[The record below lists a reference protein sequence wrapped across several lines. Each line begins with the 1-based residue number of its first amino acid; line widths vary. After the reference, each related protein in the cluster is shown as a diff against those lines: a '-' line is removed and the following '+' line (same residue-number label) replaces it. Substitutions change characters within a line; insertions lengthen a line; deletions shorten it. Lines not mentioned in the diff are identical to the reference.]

1 MSDTPVWQRDEI
13 QSPCIN
19 ICVIHPE
26 SRLCTGCLRSID
38 EITAWSKMSND
49 ERADIMAAL
58 PAREDQHKVRR
69 GGREARLKRRKPAA

>member
-1 MSDTPVWQRDEI
+1 
-13 QSPCIN
+13 
-19 ICVIHPE
+19 
-26 SRLCTGCLRSID
+26 LRSID
-38 EITAWSKMSND
+38 EITAWSKMTNN